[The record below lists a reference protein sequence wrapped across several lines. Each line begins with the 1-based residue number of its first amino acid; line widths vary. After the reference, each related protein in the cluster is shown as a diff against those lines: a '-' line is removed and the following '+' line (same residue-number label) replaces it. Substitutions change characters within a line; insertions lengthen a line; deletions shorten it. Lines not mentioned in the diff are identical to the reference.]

1 MRIAHNPKTGE
12 YLGLQGGEWKPLR
25 IAENKAGDRLYLG
38 ENGWEP
44 LNVGKAETPD
54 TPQSSFGRT
63 ASLTGRGVVEG
74 VGDMAD
80 MLVSTIPGMTQA
92 RLLAK
97 SFPQVGKY
105 LDKVSNLGGRTA
117 DAFGLAK
124 PETSGEKLGVA
135 AVRGAASALPT
146 LGAGAALKAAKAAP
160 KLASFLTAAPVEQ
173 LASGAA
179 AGAAAE
185 GVRQNGGG
193 TGAQVAASLAAGLSP
208 SALSLAGR
216 GAARTAKAGSRAVEA
231 LTEEGQER
239 IAAENLRGMA
249 TDPDRL
255 VAQLDNMNG
264 EIIQGS
270 KPTLAQVTEDS
281 GIASME
287 KGRAS
292 TSENRG
298 RYGERYRE
306 QDEARTQ
313 QLNSDLNR
321 LAPDLESPAA
331 DYGAALRYA
340 YDERYQAAKDR
351 TRAAYQAIDPE
362 NTTRFNLAPL
372 RDSFNEI
379 LPQGQFAAPLPAD
392 IRRFM
397 AQLDDAILNGRTASY
412 RDLQDIRTQLGDII
426 TGAQNSMDNNL
437 LRIAGGMKQR
447 LDDYLM
453 NAAEYADQ
461 PVQPL
466 PGSAA
471 YRDARKEASA
481 LSKARVAADSPL
493 WNQVWGHLD
502 ADSLFRD
509 FPDAKRELAQLHGR
523 GLFARKGT
531 GVPIDELADSLKT
544 QGWLSPDADSST
556 LVEILKS
563 KVRGKGNAAA
573 SMDEV
578 LESATQYG
586 SGFTPEQAQ
595 AFLNAKKLRREQ
607 GELFEQGFNKAMA
620 RTGERALRDDQVIAN
635 YFKAG
640 AAGDGAAKDFLRAF
654 EGDAYAYGTLQDY
667 VVNHFRR
674 AVSGKTPARRVA
686 AMQQWFRTYGDF
698 LRNFPELGA
707 QLRALAK
714 RQFDDIGR
722 AQKADSLASVKGS
735 PTAQNLASQ
744 AIGNALLGGTLGRS
758 GSGLLRGGGLVRN
771 ALSAPVNWAIPKL
784 YGDADKAINRIIDD
798 AFLDPEYARRLLK
811 KYKPFKPQ
819 VDIKDVLKEQGKGAV
834 TANARSLLDLLAEE
848 DKRK

>member
-44 LNVGKAETPD
+44 LNVGRAETPD
-54 TPQSSFGRT
+54 TKKDSGGDILSRGFSFGTRNI
-63 ASLTGRGVVEG
+63 LEG
-74 VGDMAD
+74 LGE
-80 MLVSTIPGMTQA
+80 IPQLINAPINAFFGTNLQN
-92 RLLAK
+92 
-97 SFPQVGKY
+97 PGK
-105 LDKVSNLGGRTA
+105 VIA
-117 DAFGLAK
+117 DALGLQEAK
-124 PETSGEKLGVA
+124 TAGDEVL
-135 AVRGAASALPT
+135 GAAIRGGAAALPT
-146 LGAGAALKAAKAAP
+146 LAAGAAPAVAKAAP
-160 KLASFLTAAPVEQ
+160 KAASFLSAAPVEQ
-173 LASGAA
+173 VASGMASGAA
-179 AGAAAE
+179 AE
-185 GVRQNGGG
+185 KVRQGGG
-193 TGAQVAASLAAGLSP
+193 GSGAQVAASVTAGLLP
-208 SALSLAGR
+208 GTLSLAGR

-231 LTEEGQER
+231 LTEKGQKR
-239 IAAENLRGMA
+239 IAAENLREMA
-249 TDPDRL
+249 TDADRL
-255 VAQLDNMNG
+255 LDQLDGMDG
-264 EIIQGS
+264 EIIPGS

-298 RYGERYRE
+298 SYGERYRE
-306 QDEARTQ
+306 QDEARTR
-313 QLNSDLNR
+313 QLDSDLNA

-331 DYGAALRYA
+331 DYGGALRYA

-351 TRAAYQAIDPE
+351 TRAAYQAIDPD
-362 NTTRFNLAPL
+362 NSTSFNLAPL
-372 RDSFNEI
+372 RDSFQEI
-379 LPQGQFAAPLPAD
+379 MPRGQFAAPLPAD

-397 AQLDDAILNGRTASY
+397 AQIDDAIANGKTASY

-426 TGAQNSMDNNL
+426 TSAQNSMDGNL

-447 LDDYLM
+447 LDDYLL

-471 YRDARKEASA
+471 YRDATKEARA

-493 WNQVWGHLD
+493 WDSVWGHLD

-523 GLFARKGT
+523 GLFARKGA
-531 GVPIDELADSLKT
+531 GVPVDELADSLKT
-544 QGWLSPDADSST
+544 QGWLAPDADSST
-556 LVEILKS
+556 LVELLKN

-578 LESATQYG
+578 LEGATQYG

-620 RTGERALRDDQVIAN
+620 RTGEKALRDDQIIGN
-635 YFKAG
+635 YFKSG
-640 AAGDGAAKDFLRAF
+640 AAGDGSAKDFLRAF
-654 EGDAYAYGTLQDY
+654 EGDAYAYTTLQDY
-667 VVNHFRR
+667 VVNDFRR

-686 AMQQWFRTYGDF
+686 AMQQWFRKYGDF
-698 LRNFPELGA
+698 LRNFPELSA
-707 QLRALAK
+707 QLHKVAQK
-714 RQFDDIGR
+714 QFDDVGR
-722 AQKADSLASVKGS
+722 AQKADNLAAVKGS

-744 AIGNALLGGTLGRS
+744 AIGNALLGGSLGRS
-758 GSGLLRGGGLVRN
+758 GSGLLRGGGLVKN
-771 ALSAPVNWAIPKL
+771 LLAAPVNVVIPKL
-784 YGDADKAINRIIDD
+784 YGDADKAINRIIDE

-811 KYKPFKPQ
+811 DYKPFAPQ
-819 VDIKDVLKEQGKGAV
+819 VELKDVLKAQGKGMA
-834 TANARSLLDLLAEE
+834 TAQAHSLLDLLSEE
-848 DKRK
+848 DKKKK

>member
-25 IAENKAGDRLYLG
+25 IAENKAGDRLFLG

-44 LNVGKAETPD
+44 LNVGRAETPD
-54 TPQSSFGRT
+54 TKKDSAGDILSRGFSFGTRNLLEGMGDVV
-63 ASLTGRGVVEG
+63 SGFGVIPNVTNMFNKA
-74 VGDMAD
+74 VGIDYEAKNPGEVLAD
-80 MLVSTIPGMTQA
+80 TLGLQKAVTDS
-92 RLLAK
+92 
-97 SFPQVGKY
+97 
-105 LDKVSNLGGRTA
+105 DKVL
-117 DAFGLAK
+117 
-124 PETSGEKLGVA
+124 
-135 AVRGAASALPT
+135 
-146 LGAGAALKAAKAAP
+146 GAALRGGASAIPTIGAGLAPAVAKATP
-160 KLASFLTAAPVEQ
+160 KLASFLTAAPIEQ

-179 AGAAAE
+179 SGAAAE
-185 GVRQNGGG
+185 KVRQGGGG

-208 SALSLAGR
+208 SALSIVGR

-231 LTEEGQER
+231 LTEKGQKR
-239 IAAENLRGMA
+239 IATENLREMA
-249 TDPDRL
+249 TDADRL
-255 VAQLDNMNG
+255 VAQLNNMDG
-264 EIIQGS
+264 EIIPGS

-313 QLNSDLNR
+313 RLDSDLNT

-340 YDERYQAAKDR
+340 FDERYNAAKDR
-351 TRAAYQAIDPE
+351 TRAAYQAIDPD
-362 NTTRFNLAPL
+362 NTTSFNLAPL
-372 RDSFNEI
+372 RDSFGEI

-426 TGAQNSMDNNL
+426 TTAQNNRDDNL

-453 NAAEYADQ
+453 SAAEYADQ

-471 YRDARKEASA
+471 YRDARREASA
-481 LSKARVAADSPL
+481 ITKARVAADSPM
-493 WNQVWGHLD
+493 WDQVWGHLD

-509 FPDAKRELAQLHGR
+509 FPDAKRELAELHGR
-523 GLFARKGT
+523 GLFARKGA
-531 GVPIDELADSLKT
+531 GIPIDELADSLKN
-544 QGWLSPDADSST
+544 QGWLTPDADSST

-563 KVRGKGNAAA
+563 KVRGKGNSAAA
-573 SMDEV
+573 LDDV
-578 LESATQYG
+578 LENATQYG
-586 SGFTPEQAQ
+586 TGFTPEQAQ
-595 AFLNAKKLRREQ
+595 AFLKAKQLRREQ
-607 GELFEQGFNKAMA
+607 GGLFEQGFNKAMSQK
-620 RTGERALRDDQVIAN
+620 GERALRDDQVVGN

-654 EGDAYAYGTLQDY
+654 DDDAYAYATLQDY

-698 LRNFPELGA
+698 LRNFPELNS

-714 RQFDDIGR
+714 KQFDDVGR
-722 AQKADSLASVKGS
+722 AQKADSLAAVKGS

-744 AIGNALLGGTLGRS
+744 AIGNALLGGSLGRS

-771 ALSAPVNWAIPKL
+771 VLSAPVNAIIPKL

-798 AFLDPEYARRLLK
+798 AFLDPEYARQLLK
-811 KYKPFKPQ
+811 DYKPFAPQ
-819 VDIKDVLKEQGKGAV
+819 VDIKDVLKAQSKGAV
-834 TANARSLLDLLAEE
+834 TANARSLLDLLAAE
-848 DKRK
+848 DEKKKK

>member
-1 MRIAHNPKTGE
+1 MSELKKQVMRMMEAGVPEQEIVSFIQKWDTGE
-12 YLGLQGGEWKPLR
+12 S
-25 IAENKAGDRLYLG
+25 A
-38 ENGWEP
+38 
-44 LNVGKAETPD
+44 TPE
-54 TPQSSFGRT
+54 SSFGRT
-63 ASLTGRGVVEG
+63 ASLAGRGVVEG

-160 KLASFLTAAPVEQ
+160 KFASFLTAAPVEQ

-185 GVRQNGGG
+185 GVRQSGGG

-208 SALSLAGR
+208 SVLSLAGR

-249 TDPDRL
+249 TDADRL
-255 VAQLDNMNG
+255 MAQLDNMNG

-306 QDEARTQ
+306 QDEARAQ

-362 NTTRFNLAPL
+362 NTTSFNLAPL

-392 IRRFM
+392 ISRFV

-412 RDLQDIRTQLGDII
+412 RDLQNFRTQLGDII
-426 TGAQNSMDNNL
+426 RRAQNNWDDNL
-437 LRIAGGMKQR
+437 VRIAGGMKQR
-447 LDDYLM
+447 LDDYLL

-471 YRDARKEASA
+471 YRDVRKEASA
-481 LSKARVAADSPL
+481 LSKARVAADSPM
-493 WNQVWGHLD
+493 WDQVWGHLD

-509 FPDAKRELAQLHGR
+509 FPDAKRELAQLHGL
-523 GLFARKGT
+523 GLFARKGA
-531 GVPIDELADSLKT
+531 GVPIDELADSLKI
-544 QGWLSPDADSST
+544 QGWLTPDADSST

-578 LESATQYG
+578 LAGTTQYG
-586 SGFTPEQAQ
+586 TGFTPEQAQ

-722 AQKADSLASVKGS
+722 AQKADSLAAVKGS

-848 DKRK
+848 EPKKKK